1 MSENSENLNRVLSL
15 PVVTFYGVGTIV
27 GAGIYVLVGKVAG
40 IAGHGIAYAFFA
52 AGLVATFT
60 AFSYCEL
67 VSRFPRA
74 AGEALYV
81 EKGFGM
87 PLLSRLVGWMVVLTG
102 IVSAATIANGFTGY
116 FAVFWSLPPPFVISV
131 LVLGLGA
138 IAAWGVKQSAAF
150 VNAITLLSL
159 VGLMFVIYAGL
170 QTPNPQSLSSTIAFP
185 SWGALPGVMLGAFLA
200 FYAFIGFEDMVNLVE
215 EVKQPRQTLPK
226 AILLAIGISLLFYVG
241 VALVAAR
248 AAPLD
253 LLAESDA
260 PLALVVQQTGFSTGP
275 IAFISLVAVVNG
287 ALVQLVMA
295 SRVIY
300 GMARQG
306 LAAHWLGNTHAK
318 TKTPLTA
325 TIVVTAAILVFALW
339 LPLTVLA
346 QITSM
351 IVLLVF
357 VLVNVALISVKRR
370 GPGPVESFSVSALVP
385 AMGALTSSLLILVQ
399 ILA

>member
-1 MSENSENLNRVLSL
+1 MSAKKENLNRILTL

-27 GAGIYVLVGKVAG
+27 GAGIYVLIGKVAG
-40 IAGHGIAYAFFA
+40 LAGDGIAYAFLT

-81 EKGFGM
+81 EKGFG
-87 PLLSRLVGWMVVLTG
+87 LSWLSQLVGWMVVLTG

-116 FAVFWSLPPPFVISV
+116 LAVFWSLPPGLVISL
-131 LVLGLGA
+131 LVLGLGG
-138 IAAWGVKQSAAF
+138 IAAWGVKQSAAL
-150 VNAITLLSL
+150 VNLITLISL
-159 VGLMFVIYAGL
+159 VGLVFVIYAGL
-170 QTPNPQSLSSTIAFP
+170 QAEAKQPLSPVMSLP
-185 SWGALPGVMLGAFLA
+185 SWEIVPGIMLGAFLA

-215 EVKQPRQTLPK
+215 EVKEPRKTLPK
-226 AILLAIGISLLFYVG
+226 ALLLAIGVSLLLYVG

-248 AAPLD
+248 AVPLEQ
-253 LLAESDA
+253 LAASEA
-260 PLALVVQQTGFSTGP
+260 PLALVVEQTGYTTGP
-275 IAFISLVAVVNG
+275 IALISLIAVVNG

-295 SRVIY
+295 SRVMY
-300 GMARQG
+300 GMAQQG
-306 LAAHWLGNTHAK
+306 LTARWLGRTNDT
-318 TKTPLTA
+318 TKTPLAA

-346 QITSM
+346 KITSM

-357 VLVNVALISVKRR
+357 GLVNLALISVKRR
-370 GPGPVESFSVSALVP
+370 EGPLEGSFIVPVWVPVLGAATSAMLV
-385 AMGALTSSLLILVQ
+385 LVQ
-399 ILA
+399 LFA